1 MNQPQT
7 KVCLFIRVSMNKQDY
22 QRQVTELNAFCE
34 AKNWK
39 VAKIIANKI
48 TGTKSNEERHDIDEL
63 FKAAQSKSF
72 TKVVV
77 SEISRIGRTS
87 KGIRSVIDYLHERK
101 IAVVFKNLGGMES
114 LDDNGNETMVM
125 NIVIAVH
132 AEMAQEEKREQ
143 RERIISG
150 LEHARKMGKHLGRPN
165 EAEDKEVFLIRYK
178 KLVVD
183 IKRGLSLN
191 ELCKLHSVAKNTVIK
206 TKRYLVE

>member
-7 KVCLFIRVSMNKQDY
+7 KVCLFIRCSMDKQNY
-22 QRQVTELNAFCE
+22 QHQVTQLTAFC
-34 AKNWK
+34 AQKNWK

-48 TGTKSNEERHDIDEL
+48 TGTKSNAERHDIDEL
-63 FKAAQSKSF
+63 FKAAQTKSF
-72 TKVVV
+72 SKVVV
-77 SEISRIGRTS
+77 AEISRIGRTS
-87 KGIRSVIDYLHERK
+87 KGIRSAIDYLHERK

-114 LDDNGNETMVM
+114 LDDNGDETMVM

-150 LEHARKMGKHLGRPN
+150 LDHARKMGKKIGRPN
-165 EAEDKEVFLIRYK
+165 EPEEKTEFLNKYK
-178 KLVVD
+178 KLAVD

-191 ELCKLHSVAKNTVIK
+191 ELCKLHNVAKNTVIK
-206 TKRYLVE
+206 TKKYLT